1 MASCNTNH
9 FHTGFLAVCYSKR
22 EQYLASRIKRIMS
35 RSCDLWRMLVNMV
48 KMQCTTSSTSKD
60 ARCVNK
66 YSLEN
71 DRFII
76 SIYDILRISRERLE
90 TEMNTIYFSKVIAVY
105 QFPILQKLL
114 RIMEHKAIELFY
126 RHRELFI
133 VFESLLF
140 ISFITEYFFVVLA
153 VLVCVKS

>member
-1 MASCNTNH
+1 
-9 FHTGFLAVCYSKR
+9 
-22 EQYLASRIKRIMS
+22 
-35 RSCDLWRMLVNMV
+35 MV

-76 SIYDILRISRERLE
+76 SIYDILRISQERLE

-105 QFPILQKLL
+105 QFPILQKF
-114 RIMEHKAIELFY
+114 IGTNTKMEHKAIELFY

-140 ISFITEYFFVVLA
+140 ISFITEYFFVVLV

>member
-1 MASCNTNH
+1 MLVAYFHIAILRLNEILASCNTNH
-9 FHTGFLAVCYSKR
+9 FHTGFWAVRYSKH

-35 RSCDLWRMLVNMV
+35 RSCDLWRMVINMV

-105 QFPILQKLL
+105 QFPILQKVYADLL
-114 RIMEHKAIELFY
+114 IQKWSIRL
-126 RHRELFI
+126 
-133 VFESLLF
+133 
-140 ISFITEYFFVVLA
+140 
-153 VLVCVKS
+153 